1 MSDPNVDVIE
11 HEVTLE
17 SLAQRLDIIGNQLNW
32 MTENLQSLFA
42 FVNQMGQNGGGIR
55 GLMHVLKQG
64 KPELTVQ
71 HSEDGG
77 STNAG

>member
-1 MSDPNVDVIE
+1 MSDPNVTVIDP
-11 HEVTLE
+11 EVTLE

-55 GLMHVLKQG
+55 GLMHLLKQG
-64 KPELTVQ
+64 PPEQLQAEVPTLK
-71 HSEDGG
+71 EG
-77 STNAG
+77 A